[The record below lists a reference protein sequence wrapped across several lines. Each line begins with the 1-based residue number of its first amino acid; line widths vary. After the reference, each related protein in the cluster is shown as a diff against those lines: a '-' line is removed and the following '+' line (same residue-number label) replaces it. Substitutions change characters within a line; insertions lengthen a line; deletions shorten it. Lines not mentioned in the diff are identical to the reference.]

1 MAVKFSAFTTRTGTL
16 DASTKIVGYDDPAGT
31 KTNVEFS
38 LATLAANSGIYV
50 TDGTI
55 GTTRI
60 AKVTDTVT
68 FQNVGGTSSLFSLN
82 TDGTFTLGL
91 GAAATLPTQVAIG
104 EGATTVNN
112 NDIAIGK
119 NSSASGGSSIALG
132 ASANAGANG
141 IAIGSAT
148 AGANGISMGQS
159 SVATGT
165 GVAIGLDAKAPASSI
180 GLGAW
185 AKGTGANSITLNAN
199 GSIAAPST
207 ANAFGVYMTSNAYP
221 DFSVTSNVTK
231 FAFDA
236 DSFATITVADSS
248 NTTITTGETG
258 TITFADS
265 AGDLA
270 TIATLRTESFIV
282 ACSDETT
289 VLATG
294 ANPVATFR
302 MPYAFTLTAVRASL
316 TTAGTTSGLTTI
328 DINLGGSSIFT
339 TDLLTIDFGDKTSV
353 GATTPPNITTT
364 ALTSDG
370 EITIDIDAISGG
382 ATETGLKVT
391 LIGYQTV

>member
-1 MAVKFSAFTTRTGTL
+1 MATIKFSGFDNEAV
-16 DASTKIVGYDDPAGT
+16 DATNTQLVGY
-31 KTNVEFS
+31 KTTDLTHNFRYTIAQ
-38 LATLAANSGIYV
+38 LATALSPSIDNFYTA
-50 TDGTI
+50 DGTI

-60 AKVTDTVT
+60 VKVTDTVT
-68 FQNVGGTSSLFSLN
+68 FQNAGGTISLFSLN
-82 TDGTFTLGL
+82 TDGTFTLG
-91 GAAATLPTQVAIG
+91 AYASVHSSNAVAIG
-104 EGATTVNN
+104 TWALATGSKGVCMGAY
-112 NDIAIGK
+112 
-119 NSSASGGSSIALG
+119 S
-132 ASANAGANG
+132 
-141 IAIGSAT
+141 SAT
-148 AGANGISMGQS
+148 ALNSIGIGYDADSTADYAMTWGG
-159 SVATGT
+159 VATN
-165 GVAIGLDAKAPASSI
+165 S
-180 GLGAW
+180 
-185 AKGTGANSITLNAN
+185 GANSILLCSDGATKTLNSDAN
-199 GSIAAPST
+199 SLKIHVNSHLW
-207 ANAFGVYMTSNAYP
+207 P
-221 DFSVTSNVTK
+221 DFSIIGGVSK

-236 DSFATITVADSS
+236 DSFSTLTVADASH
-248 NTTITTGETG
+248 TTLATGESGNLTLDAAG
-258 TITFADS
+258 DLTLDADSGVITFADGGVS
-265 AGDLA
+265 LA

>member
-1 MAVKFSAFTTRTGTL
+1 MATIKFSDFTNQAVDVTDTRVVGFKVGDTSANYKYSMADLVTAIEPLLTPANLYTTDGTTGAGRVVTTTDTITFKKTGSPYAGIVLMSNYIAAYSKIMMDARNFVTSYAANDGWSFGVGNTSNSFHFNTNAVTQSDGYAMRIHANTVSPYGALILKGYGTSTDKNFTVQDSGANEVFSIQDDGLVKFS
-16 DASTKIVGYDDPAGT
+16 
-31 KTNVEFS
+31 
-38 LATLAANSGIYV
+38 
-50 TDGTI
+50 
-55 GTTRI
+55 
-60 AKVTDTVT
+60 
-68 FQNVGGTSSLFSLN
+68 
-82 TDGTFTLGL
+82 
-91 GAAATLPTQVAIG
+91 
-104 EGATTVNN
+104 
-112 NDIAIGK
+112 
-119 NSSASGGSSIALG
+119 
-132 ASANAGANG
+132 
-141 IAIGSAT
+141 
-148 AGANGISMGQS
+148 
-159 SVATGT
+159 
-165 GVAIGLDAKAPASSI
+165 
-180 GLGAW
+180 
-185 AKGTGANSITLNAN
+185 
-199 GSIAAPST
+199 
-207 ANAFGVYMTSNAYP
+207 
-221 DFSVTSNVTK
+221 
-231 FAFDA
+231 FDA